1 MSDHDHYEVGY
12 GKPPTNTR
20 FRKGQSGNRTG
31 RPKGV
36 KNFKTELSEELEE
49 KITVKE
55 GGRTKRIT
63 KKRAIA
69 KTLVTKTLTGDSR
82 WATTLIN
89 LLPRIFD
96 LGASEDVTNEALWA
110 DEIEILDALA
120 ERQSRN
126 PPTDATAEGEPDDGA
141 KL

>member
-1 MSDHDHYEVGY
+1 M
-12 GKPPTNTR
+12 
-20 FRKGQSGNRTG
+20 
-31 RPKGV
+31 
-36 KNFKTELSEELEE
+36 
-49 KITVKE
+49 
-55 GGRTKRIT
+55 
-63 KKRAIA
+63 
-69 KTLVTKTLTGDSR
+69 TKTLTGDSR

-126 PPTDATAEGEPDDGA
+126 PPTDATAEGEPDNGA